1 MTTHQ
6 TSSDTRFD
14 GFWGSYAL
22 GILDDLRFG
31 PQIVEYLER
40 IEDTLHPFGGVFLIH
55 GAPWQQVEG
64 QPIGAPVLIA
74 FPDPRGARQWYES
87 EAYQAISS
95 LRSENSDSHVLLVEG
110 VGADHR
116 STDITGHLARGGR

>member
-1 MTTHQ
+1 MTNHPAATD
-6 TSSDTRFD
+6 TSSD

-40 IEDTLHPFGGVFLIH
+40 IEDTLRPFGGVFLIH
-55 GAPWQQVEG
+55 GAPWEQVEG
-64 QPIGAPVLIA
+64 AAIGAPVLIG
-74 FPDPRGARQWYES
+74 FPHQRGARQWYES
-87 EAYQAISS
+87 DAYQRISS
-95 LRSENSDSHVLLVEG
+95 LRSDNSTSYVLLVEG

-116 STDITGHLARGGR
+116 STDITDHLAQGGR